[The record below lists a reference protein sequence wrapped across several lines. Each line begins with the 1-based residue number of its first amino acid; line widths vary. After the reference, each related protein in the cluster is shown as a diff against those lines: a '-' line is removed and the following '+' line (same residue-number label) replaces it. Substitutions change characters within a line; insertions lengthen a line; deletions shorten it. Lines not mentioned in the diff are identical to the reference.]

1 MRRMLALS
9 LVATVLLASCEKEI
23 VSSEDVKIPG
33 TETSVLRIGIPDTKT
48 SLGELDGS
56 KRKVYWSDGDK
67 ISVNGIESEA
77 LSGIAEKS
85 TEAEFALTAP
95 ASAPYSI
102 VYPSDI
108 WVANGLVNLP
118 ATQTYVAGN
127 VADGAVP
134 MAGYSASGLTA
145 TLGYLCAVVKV
156 SIAKDDGAYPDTDDI
171 STVAFAG
178 NADEQLSGHFVVD
191 YENGTLAEISSV
203 ASGSVTTKAVT
214 MVALEIGK
222 TVTVSPASP
231 IPAESSLDVYL
242 VVPARTYESGFSVT
256 ITDVEGHSMVKST
269 TSSATLQAG
278 HIYNLTPVKFKPTGT
293 AAVINI
299 GSAEELVTFASAYN
313 AGEFSGRELTV
324 NLTDNISFSSTTSAA
339 FSATGGIG
347 TNDGSEDPN
356 YFHGTFNGGNHT
368 ISNYTGSVP
377 LFAYTLSG
385 AVIKDL
391 ILDESC
397 NIAFEH
403 AGASAAYF
411 GPVVGYHRGSI
422 DNVKVKGSLSIA
434 DAEVEKDAYIGGIAG
449 RVVVGSI
456 TNSSFEGSLAVGSG
470 FSGAT
475 IGIGGI
481 AGVVTNATGTIS
493 DCVFA
498 GTVDNQGHSSGGSKN
513 SPDLMIGGI
522 VGSNAGTVSSCT
534 TVKHETGVTVTLNDG
549 SDHDYNGT
557 IVTHST
563 LAYCYAMGG
572 VAGINDG
579 TVEACVNNA
588 PIVNIF
594 HGPRDSGD
602 ETDSYGRWLHVGGI
616 VGVNKSNGSVLSGD
630 NKGAIIDRA
639 TPKIHYVGG
648 VVGLNHGVVASSD
661 NESTAAIGIGTAHI
675 SPYGPR
681 ILYAGGVIGS
691 NSSTGSV
698 SNIHNDAGIT
708 MSRVETGDKIMCNIG
723 GVIGRSDASVD
734 GSAEGGTIVNTGAV
748 SQSSKVK
755 KCLAPT
761 EDQDYGYFL
770 GGVVGYATQAVK
782 NVSNSGNVAYACG
795 NMGTNTSGKTDGGA
809 QYVYLGGV
817 VGKVMAESPVDI
829 ATCVNSAKVTFSTSS
844 AHFADTSPK
853 DKPDTDKYW
862 SAGVLY
868 SYIYLGGVAGY
879 AANASIKGNCT
890 NSGVI
895 KGGDGSGNRNTA
907 NTFWVGGIVGYLTGS
922 SSISN
927 CTLAGTGQAYNDHWS
942 NKAYNTY
949 NAPMAGGIAGQVV
962 GEAGSVI
969 SITNCSIAET
979 ASVNGRRGDVGGIV
993 GAAQYANIT
1002 SCTVPIAFSTS
1013 QSAYGYGGIAALAK
1027 NTTISS
1033 CTFSGASIQSSQI
1046 VTGGGI
1052 VGVLDADSTISGCNS
1067 YVGEIK
1073 KGSTVLAK
1081 SGGIAGESVAGSTIQ
1096 NSHCKVGMAIC
1107 SDSNF
1112 SGSGNAADLTD

>member
-95 ASAPYSI
+95 ASAPYNI

-127 VADGAVP
+127 VADGVVP

-145 TLGYLCAVVKV
+145 TLGYLCAMVKV

-171 STVAFAG
+171 STVAFTG

-203 ASGSVTTKAVT
+203 ASGSVATKAVT

-278 HIYNLTPVKFKPTGT
+278 HIYNLTPVKFKPTG
-293 AAVINI
+293 AATVINI
-299 GSAEELVTFASAYN
+299 GSAEELVTFASSYN
-313 AGEFSGRELTV
+313 TGELSDRELTV
-324 NLTDNISFSSTTSAA
+324 NLTDNISFNSTTSAA

-434 DAEVEKDAYIGGIAG
+434 DTEVEKDAYIGGIAG

-579 TVEACVNNA
+579 TIEACVNNA

-616 VGVNKSNGSVLSGD
+616 VGVNKSNGSVLSSD
-630 NKGAIIDRA
+630 NKGDIIDRA

-748 SQSSKVK
+748 SQSSNVK

-770 GGVVGYATQAVK
+770 GGVVGYTTQAVK
-782 NVSNSGNVAYACG
+782 NVSNSGNVTYACG
-795 NMGTNTSGKTDGGA
+795 NKGTNESGKTDGGA

-829 ATCVNSAKVTFSTSS
+829 ATCANSAKVKFTAT
-844 AHFADTSPK
+844 AHYATLTPDDPDADK
-853 DKPDTDKYW
+853 NW
-862 SAGVLY
+862 SKGVVY
-868 SYIYLGGVAGY
+868 ARIYLGGIAGY
-879 AANASIKGNCT
+879 ALNAAFKGNCT
-890 NSGVI
+890 NSGDI
-895 KGGDGSGNRNTA
+895 SGGDGSGNNNTG
-907 NTFWVGGIVGYLTGS
+907 NTFWVGGIVGYLKGG

-927 CTLAGTGQAYNDHWS
+927 CSLTGTGRAYNDHWS
-942 NKAYNTY
+942 NKGYVNYNST
-949 NAPMAGGIAGQVV
+949 MCGGIAGHVV
-962 GEAGSVI
+962 GTAESPITI
-969 SITNCSIAET
+969 SNCSVESTATVIA
-979 ASVNGRRGDVGGIV
+979 RRGNAGGIV
-993 GAAQYANIT
+993 GASQYATISN
-1002 SCTVPIAFSTS
+1002 CNVPINFTG
-1013 QSAYGYGGIAALAK
+1013 SAYCYAGIAALVN

-1033 CTFSGASIQSSQI
+1033 CTYSGTSIQSSQMAA
-1046 VTGGGI
+1046 GGGI
-1052 VGVLDADSTISGCNS
+1052 VGRLDTGSTIDGCNS
-1067 YVGEIK
+1067 HATTINKNGTAIPHVG
-1073 KGSTVLAK
+1073 GV
-1081 SGGIAGESVAGSTIQ
+1081 AGESVAGSTIQ